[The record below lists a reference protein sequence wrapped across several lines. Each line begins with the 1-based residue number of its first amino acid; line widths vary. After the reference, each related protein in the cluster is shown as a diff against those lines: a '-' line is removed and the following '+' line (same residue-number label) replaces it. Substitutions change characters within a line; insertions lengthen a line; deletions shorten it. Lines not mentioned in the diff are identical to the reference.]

1 MHGRIVCWEIFLT
14 VPDGWRR
21 RLDDPRTWWLIILIG
36 LGLRGIGA
44 FISPLSVDT
53 HVHATYVINFLGSGD
68 IALDW
73 GPNRNPW
80 NPLASNPG
88 APGADIGAT
97 YALWHAWIG
106 IWIFSFG
113 RSQTS
118 LHVAGFVLSLV
129 MMLVVYRLTKQHFG
143 SHVALRVTAFA
154 AIQPALVAGSTMA
167 MNEDI
172 MVMLMALA
180 THGLL
185 TGLKQLDA
193 RQWPV
198 GWSYGAVALVC
209 FGATKGASM
218 DLVLAVAAA
227 GAFWVLLVH
236 TPQLRLGVRMRAAP
250 LRSVSFILAVMCG
263 LMLMEAVLNPS
274 PGWSMAWSVRHPERF
289 IPAVALCTLVF
300 VGLWGAV
307 GMFAL
312 PWMSM
317 VRRRLHLG
325 PVTERQLHLLMI
337 VALPLGFIVL
347 MNASFWAYEGSI
359 YGWGVVKTA
368 AVYMHNG
375 RYLTVLLVP
384 LHWFFADVE
393 RDMIQSKQVTVVT
406 APLQQRMLPSNNLVH
421 VGTLATLLMLMV
433 PASTAL
439 GVGMTFHPDAEQEH
453 VADALGD
460 IIEPEE
466 DFLVVTRTYASMSRL
481 YLYHMGV
488 DPDNT
493 ANITGHWRSMDTAWD
508 HELLGFH
515 QSEHAGNLTGV
526 DLLVLGSEV
535 SAEGPEGWLLLDL
548 ELPDGW
554 RIYTSPA
561 RTSST

>member
-1 MHGRIVCWEIFLT
+1 M
-14 VPDGWRR
+14 VPDGWSR
-21 RLDDPRTWWLIILIG
+21 RLDDPRTWWLVIVIG
-36 LGLRGIGA
+36 LALRGIGA

-53 HVHATYVINFLGSGD
+53 HVHATYVINFLGSGEVV
-68 IALDW
+68 LDW

-80 NPLASNPG
+80 NPLASNPS

-97 YALWHAWIG
+97 YALWHTWIG
-106 IWIFSFG
+106 LWIYSFG

-129 MMLVVYRLTKQHFG
+129 MMLVVYRLTERHYG

-172 MVMLMALA
+172 MVMLMAWA

-185 TGLKQLDA
+185 TGLQQLSA
-193 RQWPV
+193 RRWPV
-198 GWSYGAVALVC
+198 GWSYGAVALIC
-209 FGATKGASM
+209 FGATKGAST

-227 GAFWVLLVH
+227 GALWVLLVH
-236 TPQLRLGVRMRAAP
+236 APRLGFGERMRAAP
-250 LRSVSFILAVMCG
+250 LRSVSSILVLMCV
-263 LMLMEAVLNPS
+263 LMLIEAVLNPS

-289 IPAVALCTLVF
+289 IPAVVLCVMMF
-300 VGLWGAV
+300 IGLWGAV

-312 PWMSM
+312 PWLGM
-317 VRRRLHLG
+317 VRRRLRHG
-325 PVTERQLHLLMI
+325 PVSERQLHLLMI
-337 VALPLGFIVL
+337 VTLPLGFIVL

-393 RDMIQSKQVTVVT
+393 HDMIQSKPKAAITTV
-406 APLQQRMLPSNNLVH
+406 PPQRMLPSNNLVR
-421 VGTLATLLMLMV
+421 VGSLATLLVLMV

-439 GVGMTFHPDAEQEH
+439 GVGMTFHPDAAQEE
-453 VADALGD
+453 VADTLGD
-460 IIEPEE
+460 IIEAEE

-481 YLYHMGV
+481 YLYHMEV

-493 ANITGHWRSMDTAWD
+493 ANITGHWRSMESAWE
-508 HELLGFH
+508 HELLGLN
-515 QSEHAGNLTGV
+515 QSEHAGNLADV

-535 SAEGPEGWLLLDL
+535 AAEGPDGWLLLDL

-554 RIYTSPA
+554 RIYASPV
-561 RTSST
+561 RPQHLNL